1 MKKHCLL
8 YFTAV
13 LLFLTSCGSGGKETI
28 TPDGPTP
35 PAPDNIIIVSQI
47 ILPYSTF
54 TIETGE
60 NRQIIPDLFPESATD
75 KTVTWESSDTSIA
88 TVSNSGV
95 VYGKSPGTVNL
106 IVKAGRASTVCQAI
120 VKESHTDLSF
130 YDIQGGRTSQRTTAN
145 CYVVSKPGKYK
156 IPVVYGN
163 AITNG
168 KTNRKAYLYSGTYV
182 SYTNVLEQF
191 VDHLNQPIY
200 SGNDSSDP
208 WVSEKYSLSKGQ
220 LLWQDSQNL
229 VTDVYLSGGQNFKEE
244 KYLCFEVKQESFNQ
258 GNAVVAVYCDNII
271 AWSWHIWITD
281 SNLSPVAVRN
291 QGNKLY
297 YALPVNLGWCE
308 PQSAKSKNGGK
319 YGNCP
324 YYQYGRKDPMLPSDG
339 NGDFDKSYYGKSGAM
354 NDGTWQIVTSPEE
367 YIDAYTAVG
376 YTVRNPFV
384 FLCGGSSYSNLWS
397 TEENNY
403 FINGQ
408 VIKSVYDPSPSGYCV
423 PPYDFPTGFAR
434 YVDSFCDL
442 NCDGVF
448 NNGYYFYTDGWKQGE
463 KLFLPAIGE
472 RFYNGILFGAGD
484 CGYYHLAENLV
495 EYLGS
500 PRCFYYIGSIAS
512 FISSSGIG
520 RGEAL
525 PVRSIKEY

>member
-1 MKKHCLL
+1 MNKNCLFPL
-8 YFTAV
+8 IV
-13 LLFLTSCGSGGKETI
+13 LSLFLTSCGGGGKDAIIPDVPTNNIVVSLI
-28 TPDGPTP
+28 T
-35 PAPDNIIIVSQI
+35 
-47 ILPYSTF
+47 LPYSTF
-54 TIETGE
+54 TVETGE
-60 NRQIIPDLFPESATD
+60 YRQIIADLFPENATD
-75 KTVTWESSDTSIA
+75 KTVTWESSNTSIA
-88 TVSNSGV
+88 TVSNSGM
-95 VYGKSPGTVNL
+95 VYGKAPGTVD
-106 IVKAGRASTVCQAI
+106 IIAKAGRASTVCHAI
-120 VKESHTDLSF
+120 VKESHTDLSL
-130 YDIQGGRTSQRTTAN
+130 YDIQGNKTSQRTTAN

-163 AITNG
+163 AITGG
-168 KTNRKAYLYSGTYV
+168 KTNRKAYLYSGTYAT
-182 SYTNVLEQF
+182 YLNVLERF
-191 VDHLNQPIY
+191 VDHLNQPVY

-208 WVSEKYSLSKGQ
+208 WVSNKYSLSKCQ

-229 VTDVYLSGGQNFKEE
+229 VTDVYLSGGQGYKEE
-244 KYLCFEVKQESFNQ
+244 KFLCFEVKPENFNQ
-258 GNAVVAVYCDNII
+258 GNAVIAVYSDNIV
-271 AWSWHIWITD
+271 AWSWHIWVTD
-281 SNLSPVAVRN
+281 SDLSPVAVRN
-291 QGNKLY
+291 QANKLY

-308 PQSAKSKNGGK
+308 PQSSKSKNGGK

-339 NGDFDKSYYGKSGAM
+339 NGDFDKAYYGKSGEM
-354 NDGTWQIVTSPEE
+354 NDGTWMIVTSPEE
-367 YIDAYTAVG
+367 YIDVYTTVG

-397 TEENNY
+397 AEENNY
-403 FINGQ
+403 FRNGQ
-408 VIKSVYDPSPSGYCV
+408 VIKTIYDPSPSGYCV
-423 PPYDFPTGFAR
+423 PPYDFATGFIRNNTYA
-434 YVDSFCDL
+434 DSFSDW

-472 RFYNGILFGAGD
+472 RFYNGILCATGD

-500 PRCFYYIGSIAS
+500 PRCFYYIGSVAS
-512 FISSSGIG
+512 FILNSGIA